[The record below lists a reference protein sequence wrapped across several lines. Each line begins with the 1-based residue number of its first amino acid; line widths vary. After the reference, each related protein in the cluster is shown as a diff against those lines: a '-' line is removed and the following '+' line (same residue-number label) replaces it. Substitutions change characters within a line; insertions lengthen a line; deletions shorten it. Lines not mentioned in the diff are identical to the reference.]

1 MMKQKCVETVER
13 EQDVPCVDTVEDD
26 DEDVYSSKDSE
37 SDGKMMMMRIT
48 EFPSILLWQ
57 HEVEDRGC

>member
-1 MMKQKCVETVER
+1 M
-13 EQDVPCVDTVEDD
+13 DIVEDD

-48 EFPSILLWQ
+48 EFPSILLCQ